1 MNILHLTD
9 LHFSEKGKSPLNIIK
24 AIASRIKLENIHID
38 FVFFTGDIVNIG
50 ADNAQYEDA
59 IHMLFG
65 TLSSELDI
73 EPCNFIIC
81 PGNHDIDRSKI
92 SKSLKS
98 YFNSEIRD
106 NWALNKFYKAKDN
119 DYQNSLAPLTP
130 YRRYAESFYKG
141 RGVNE
146 LNELYSVHFRE
157 YKRKKLAIVGV
168 YTPWVSALFGEEDK
182 GNLLLPTDVL
192 SEIVDTIRDSDVKI
206 ILMHHPVYFL
216 KEFNSYEVENIIHS
230 KFNMLFS
237 GHIHKISSLSR
248 HSGTNGIFEHV
259 AMASLT
265 SDGEQGCS
273 VVSVDDIEE
282 NKIVV
287 REIVYSEAINSCNI
301 GDSINYTIPCGDEKM
316 KILNF
321 RKKLHDKIDV
331 EIDNANK
338 LLLIDNDENGYDFLS
353 LYNHPV
359 IKTEAESNL
368 ESKHGPTMS
377 LDELIN
383 ASDNYYILG
392 KDKCGKTSLLKR
404 IQLEILMNFNRNGK
418 VPFYIDARDCENK
431 VDDKFSIVDLVREY
445 YGVNRGKAV
454 EIVDS
459 ESFIL
464 LIDNYDPDKDFASY
478 LINDFLVKYTK
489 LRFIACSEECLYR
502 KVETSPF
509 GDIGVNKLYF
519 HNLRRQELVQYT
531 EKRLPIT
538 SKQRDRIQEKIISIC
553 KQLEL
558 PLNYWT
564 ISLLLLINHKS
575 SESYAKNLFSILD
588 ACVDEIFNKKQ
599 ILLSRSKISYEQL
612 KKVCASLAKK
622 MFENHAST
630 VYSISRDEM
639 LAYLEEMVAENDRL
653 TISAQGIFDYLCKSG
668 IIKERVD
675 DRRYVFRL
683 NGFFEYF
690 LAYQMTKDVAFKES
704 IIDNDE
710 MFIAFKNQIEIYSGF
725 KRDDYEFLSSVYN
738 KVAQKINPIWEQYDA
753 KLDDMLLEKIRT
765 QKEVED
771 FCKALSVK
779 RTLSAIEKAKL
790 QDQFE
795 DPTFDSDV
803 HLVPKVDTTKL
814 TFEMVER
821 YMSILARTYRSS
833 DEISGKSQEKK
844 EMFHYILN
852 GYCKLGFYLVDELK
866 KSIKTEYS
874 AASSQ
879 DLDFRELPE
888 VKLLNFISNFTPLI
902 CQVALYDG
910 IGHFSLERIIKK
922 EIDSI
927 IKADNIEEYKLF
939 MLCFLLL
946 DIDLEGNK
954 EYISTAM
961 QYIKMNV
968 LKYAIVVKLNYYLA
982 FYVGD
987 DKSIQNMLSQNIQ
1000 QARIN
1005 LDNTTS
1011 LNDIQQQIQVRK
1023 RENLINQRK

>member
-1 MNILHLTD
+1 M
-9 LHFSEKGKSPLNIIK
+9 
-24 AIASRIKLENIHID
+24 
-38 FVFFTGDIVNIG
+38 
-50 ADNAQYEDA
+50 
-59 IHMLFG
+59 
-65 TLSSELDI
+65 
-73 EPCNFIIC
+73 
-81 PGNHDIDRSKI
+81 
-92 SKSLKS
+92 
-98 YFNSEIRD
+98 
-106 NWALNKFYKAKDN
+106 
-119 DYQNSLAPLTP
+119 
-130 YRRYAESFYKG
+130 
-141 RGVNE
+141 
-146 LNELYSVHFRE
+146 
-157 YKRKKLAIVGV
+157 
-168 YTPWVSALFGEEDK
+168 
-182 GNLLLPTDVL
+182 
-192 SEIVDTIRDSDVKI
+192 
-206 ILMHHPVYFL
+206 
-216 KEFNSYEVENIIHS
+216 
-230 KFNMLFS
+230 
-237 GHIHKISSLSR
+237 
-248 HSGTNGIFEHV
+248 
-259 AMASLT
+259 
-265 SDGEQGCS
+265 
-273 VVSVDDIEE
+273 
-282 NKIVV
+282 
-287 REIVYSEAINSCNI
+287 
-301 GDSINYTIPCGDEKM
+301 
-316 KILNF
+316 
-321 RKKLHDKIDV
+321 
-331 EIDNANK
+331 
-338 LLLIDNDENGYDFLS
+338 
-353 LYNHPV
+353 
-359 IKTEAESNL
+359 
-368 ESKHGPTMS
+368 
-377 LDELIN
+377 
-383 ASDNYYILG
+383 
-392 KDKCGKTSLLKR
+392 
-404 IQLEILMNFNRNGK
+404 
-418 VPFYIDARDCENK
+418 
-431 VDDKFSIVDLVREY
+431 
-445 YGVNRGKAV
+445 
-454 EIVDS
+454 
-459 ESFIL
+459 
-464 LIDNYDPDKDFASY
+464 
-478 LINDFLVKYTK
+478 
-489 LRFIACSEECLYR
+489 
-502 KVETSPF
+502 
-509 GDIGVNKLYF
+509 
-519 HNLRRQELVQYT
+519 
-531 EKRLPIT
+531 
-538 SKQRDRIQEKIISIC
+538 
-553 KQLEL
+553 
-558 PLNYWT
+558 
-564 ISLLLLINHKS
+564 LLLINHKS